1 LVNQSSSFSDLPM
14 DDRISRIEQQLE
26 QAERR
31 IRQLMDENRQIKRNQ
46 RYFELVLIEEVRLL
60 MRLLEKDQPRLTIHS
75 TGTRD
80 D

>member
-46 RYFELVLIEEVRLL
+46 RYFELVLLEEVRLL

>member
-1 LVNQSSSFSDLPM
+1 M